1 MSTPASGAAPAS
13 LRPSFREKI
22 WGSTR
27 LEPWYPDSDVQIG
40 EIWFESEQELPILVK
55 LLFTS
60 DRLSVQ
66 VHPDDAYAGPN
77 EGCRGKTEMW
87 HILRAD
93 PGAQIAIGLREAIT
107 PARLREAAISGEIE
121 ALLNWTEVR
130 PGDTIFIPPGTIHA
144 IGPGLAICE
153 IQQFSDVTYRLY
165 DYGRTRELHLDK
177 ACAVSRLDPYRP
189 PADVPDGFLAHCPYF
204 ATKELTFERESAYGP
219 RAAGFELLVIL
230 KGEGSIAGRPYR
242 AGEVWHVPAG
252 AGTFTVAPSAPTRA
266 LVTFVP

>member
-1 MSTPASGAAPAS
+1 MSAPPKGAAPVP

-27 LEPWYPDSDVQIG
+27 LEPWYPASDVPIG

-93 PGAQIAIGLREAIT
+93 PGAQIAIGLREPIT
-107 PARLREAAISGEIE
+107 PARLREAAITGEIE
-121 ALLNWTEVR
+121 RLLNWTEAR

-144 IGPGLAICE
+144 MGPGLAICE

-165 DYGRTRELHLDK
+165 DYGRPRELHLDK

-189 PADVPDGFLAHCPYF
+189 PTGVPDGFLAYCPYF
-204 ATKELTFERESAYGP
+204 AAKEVHFERQSEYRPS
-219 RAAGFELLVIL
+219 AAGFELLVIAE
-230 KGEGSIAGRPYR
+230 GEGLIAGRPYQ
-242 AGEVWHVPAG
+242 GGQVWHVPAG
-252 AGTFTVAPSAPTRA
+252 AGPFTIAPNRRTKT

>member
-1 MSTPASGAAPAS
+1 MSTPASGATPAP

-27 LEPWYPDSDVQIG
+27 LEPWYPNRDVQIG
-40 EIWFESEQELPILVK
+40 EIWFESDEQLPILVK

-66 VHPDDAYAGPN
+66 VHPDDAYAGAN

-93 PGAQIAIGLREAIT
+93 PGAQIAIGLRESIT

-121 ALLNWTEVR
+121 HLLKWTEVR
-130 PGDTIFIPPGTIHA
+130 PGDTIFIPAGTIHA

-165 DYGRTRELHLDK
+165 DYGRPRELHLDK
-177 ACAVSRLDPYRP
+177 ACAVSLLNPYRP
-189 PADVPDGFLAHCPYF
+189 PVDVPDGFLAHCPYF
-204 ATKELTFERESAYGP
+204 ATKQVQFERVSEYRPGAP
-219 RAAGFELLVIL
+219 GFELLIFL
-230 KGEGSIAGRPYR
+230 EGAGWIGGRPYR
-242 AGEVWHVPAG
+242 CGEVWHAPAG
-252 AGTFTVAPSAPTRA
+252 AGPFTIAPSAPTRA